1 MCLSC
6 RKKGR
11 LRRPLLKKDALLGIV
26 DPGGDSLEIP
36 RDSLRLLASVPQ
48 IRLTLDDTEERLVYD
63 HPSPEDDI
71 VLTSVQNL
79 EQLQKSVLPLGFA
92 FMFSLV
98 EGPREPYLASRRC
111 TGFVRKAIIFSNES
125 FKSTRFVRGTC
136 FFHVLPVHGR
146 QGAERVLPSTSL
158 PDAFIWECENCKILT
173 RNRGG
178 KIKSSRE

>member
-79 EQLQKSVLPLGFA
+79 EQLQKSVLPS
-92 FMFSLV
+92 MSL
-98 EGPREPYLASRRC
+98 
-111 TGFVRKAIIFSNES
+111 T
-125 FKSTRFVRGTC
+125 
-136 FFHVLPVHGR
+136 
-146 QGAERVLPSTSL
+146 
-158 PDAFIWECENCKILT
+158 
-173 RNRGG
+173 
-178 KIKSSRE
+178 

>member
-1 MCLSC
+1 MSGMSVEPLAMCLSC

-63 HPSPEDDI
+63 HLSPEDDI

-98 EGPREPYLASRRC
+98 EGPREPYPASRRC

-136 FFHVLPVHGR
+136 FFSCFACTWQAGSRACTAKHK
-146 QGAERVLPSTSL
+146 PSGCVYL
-158 PDAFIWECENCKILT
+158 
-173 RNRGG
+173 GV
-178 KIKSSRE
+178 

>member
-1 MCLSC
+1 MSVEPLAMCLSC

-92 FMFSLV
+92 FMFPLV
-98 EGPREPYLASRRC
+98 EGPREPYPASRRC

-136 FFHVLPVHGR
+136 FFSCFACTWQAGSRACTAKHK
-146 QGAERVLPSTSL
+146 PSGCVYL
-158 PDAFIWECENCKILT
+158 
-173 RNRGG
+173 GV
-178 KIKSSRE
+178 

>member
-63 HPSPEDDI
+63 HLSPEDDI
-71 VLTSVQNL
+71 VLTSVQ
-79 EQLQKSVLPLGFA
+79 KSRAASKVSTPLGFRIHVLSGGRA
-92 FMFSLV
+92 EGAISRKPKMYWIRPKGDYLFERIVQIHTLRKGNVLFFMFCLYMA
-98 EGPREPYLASRRC
+98 GREPSVYCQA
-111 TGFVRKAIIFSNES
+111 
-125 FKSTRFVRGTC
+125 
-136 FFHVLPVHGR
+136 
-146 QGAERVLPSTSL
+146 Q
-158 PDAFIWECENCKILT
+158 AFRMRLFGSVKIA
-173 RNRGG
+173 
-178 KIKSSRE
+178 KY